1 MFVAADDDDDADD
14 SKKILLKSPNIY
26 FSFAPHPFHP
36 GFLPPGGFAIS
47 GYGSSTH
54 RFTGNFPQATVQAMG
69 RTGYR
74 CFLESP
80 EASSKLGRLEPVRL
94 ELGVSGWY
102 GGWLGSGWGGWHRLT
117 KKQRMCC

>member
-1 MFVAADDDDDADD
+1 
-14 SKKILLKSPNIY
+14 
-26 FSFAPHPFHP
+26 
-36 GFLPPGGFAIS
+36 
-47 GYGSSTH
+47 
-54 RFTGNFPQATVQAMG
+54 MG

-102 GGWLGSGWGGWHRLT
+102 GGWLGWLAPVNQKTTNVLLIEVDVDELS
-117 KKQRMCC
+117 